1 MNKTKKCCVC
11 KNHLPL
17 DMFSKNKGRSDGL
30 QTRCKAC
37 DKEYQKTTKKEY
49 NIKYASDYQK
59 LESYKLNQKK
69 HKIERYIND
78 INYQI
83 SSKIR
88 SRLSEAIRYNFKTGI
103 AVNLLGCS
111 IEQYKKYLESKFT
124 PDMNW
129 NNYKTVWEIDHIIE
143 ICTFDLTIEENIHKC
158 FHYTNTQPL
167 YKIENRRRKS
177 PSVLIN

>member
-1 MNKTKKCCVC
+1 MNKTKRCCVC
-11 KNHLPL
+11 KNDLSL
-17 DMFSKNKGRSDGL
+17 DSFYNNKCSPDGL
-30 QTRCKAC
+30 QNRCKAC
-37 DKEYQKTTKKEY
+37 DKK
-49 NIKYASDYQK
+49 YQK
-59 LESYKLNQKK
+59 LDNIKEQKK
-69 HKIERYIND
+69 IHKIERYDND

-83 SSKIR
+83 SNKIR
-88 SRLSEAIRYNFKTGI
+88 SGITKAIKYNFKKGI

-111 IEQYKKYLESKFT
+111 IVQYKNYLESKFT

-129 NNYKTVWEIDHIIE
+129 DNYKTVWEIDHIIE
-143 ICTFDLTIEENIHKC
+143 ICTFNLTIEENINKC

>member
-1 MNKTKKCCVC
+1 MNETKKCCFC
-11 KNHLPL
+11 KNDLLL
-17 DMFSKNKGRSDGL
+17 DMFSNNKRSSDGL
-30 QTRCKAC
+30 QSMCKKC
-37 DKEYQKTTKKEY
+37 IKIYHQNTNHNERRYEKKKIHKKERY
-49 NIKYASDYQK
+49 NT
-59 LESYKLNQKK
+59 
-69 HKIERYIND
+69 D

-88 SRLSEAIRYNFKTGI
+88 SRLNEAIRCNFKTGI

-111 IEQYKKYLESKFT
+111 IEQYKNYLESKFS

-129 NNYKTVWEIDHIIE
+129 DNYKTVWEIDHIIE

-167 YKIENRRRKS
+167 YKIENRKRKS
-177 PSVLIN
+177 PSVLIS